1 LCENI
6 QMINKRFDEYDQE
19 KIKKVEYKK
28 DFKRMD
34 EANSNKHSP
43 KVWLIKINMLSKTV
57 HRQNN
62 WKSIWLQKHKERVSS
77 EMNKIVR
84 NKEEKWNWKKN

>member
-1 LCENI
+1 
-6 QMINKRFDEYDQE
+6 MINKRFDEYDQE

-43 KVWLIKINMLSKTV
+43 KV
-57 HRQNN
+57 
-62 WKSIWLQKHKERVSS
+62 
-77 EMNKIVR
+77 
-84 NKEEKWNWKKN
+84 